1 MTANDAFWM
10 LQSEGI
16 FYVLAAQFDAL
27 LSLAAIKA
35 YAFQRLVFNRNVSDV
50 RHTFGN
56 KQALIIAT
64 LAHSAFCEW
73 HGDNQINAFKEAV
86 VLHFACHHLAKLV
99 TNGCAVMIF
108 KVVNSATGRRFCRI
122 IEPGGS
128 LFNGHLLPE
137 NAAKWVVEWRKS
149 MVSAWQMTVT
159 WGTNHLFSDGQP
171 TATDS
176 TQAWC
181 NEVEKPI

>member
-27 LSLAAIKA
+27 LSLAAVKA
-35 YAFQRLVFNRNVSDV
+35 YAFQRLVFNRNVCDV

-64 LAHSAFCEW
+64 LAHSAFREW
-73 HGDNQINAFKEAV
+73 YRDKQINAFKEAV
-86 VLHFACHHLAKLV
+86 SLHFACHHLAKLV

-128 LFNGHLLPE
+128 LFNRYLLPE
-137 NAAKWVVEWRKS
+137 NAAKWVVKWRKS
-149 MVSAWQMTVT
+149 IVGTWQMAVA
-159 WGTNHLFSDGQP
+159 WGANHLF
-171 TATDS
+171 
-176 TQAWC
+176 
-181 NEVEKPI
+181 